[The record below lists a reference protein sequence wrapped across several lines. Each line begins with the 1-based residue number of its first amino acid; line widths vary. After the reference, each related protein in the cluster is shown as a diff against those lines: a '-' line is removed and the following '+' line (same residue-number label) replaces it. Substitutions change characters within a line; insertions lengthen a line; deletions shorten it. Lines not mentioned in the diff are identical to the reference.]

1 MLQLTHT
8 QVCPAASAS
17 RSVSATRVNGLS
29 ALVSFILGI
38 GLATGAPDT

>member
-17 RSVSATRVNGLS
+17 CLVSATRVSGLS
-29 ALVSFILGI
+29 ALVSFYFGYWFSHWR
-38 GLATGAPDT
+38 A